1 MESIYERI
9 RAAVQPDGALPK
21 DFSIQEKPQDPQ
33 AIRFAE
39 GAADGI
45 AFYHMGGGGDQ
56 ALLERLEDVTRL
68 AAGGA
73 DYETA
78 EPQLSACFGE
88 REAMLGCI
96 DGLQSWIV
104 EHREELD
111 ASLLFGF
118 ANVVLRHSASLGAV
132 KYALSVLELLAAS
145 QGQWRQTVRT
155 LALSDELTL
164 YCVWIAKHWENS
176 GEELFHMARKVR
188 GWGRVHAVRELEPAT
203 REMRDWLLDEGW
215 DNDILPAYTALACAQ
230 RGGLRRRLE
239 KETLSRAR
247 LTAASGLIRG
257 LLDEGPCQNISLM
270 EDREELLLA
279 YLAQVER
286 AEPASEDLK
295 TLRQIASAA
304 MADELD
310 LPQVRERALALFDAQ
325 PSRNAVA
332 RAMER
337 GEDFAL
343 AAALGMDWQEPLLAA
358 LERDFAKAHGELN
371 LLLTPEQEPWVD
383 RALAVCGKNLPRTL
397 AAGPEN
403 WSFPPPEEPRYHWL
417 IYTIQF
423 LKPFPGRGLELVLTA
438 LESPVVNN
446 RNMALNVLDSWRES
460 GWTLTEGAVQALER
474 LKRSEVNDKLRERL
488 EKEWS

>member
-21 DFSIQEKPQDPQ
+21 DFSIQEKPEDPQ

-56 ALLERLEDVTRL
+56 
-68 AAGGA
+68 GG
-73 DYETA
+73 
-78 EPQLSACFGE
+78 
-88 REAMLGCI
+88 EAMLGCI

-111 ASLLFGF
+111 ASRLFGF

-247 LTAASGLIRG
+247 LTAAGGLIRG

-270 EDREELLLA
+270 EDREELL
-279 YLAQVER
+279 
-286 AEPASEDLK
+286 PADCQRRHGGR
-295 TLRQIASAA
+295 TGSAPGPGA
-304 MADELD
+304 
-310 LPQVRERALALFDAQ
+310 
-325 PSRNAVA
+325 
-332 RAMER
+332 
-337 GEDFAL
+337 G
-343 AAALGMDWQEPLLAA
+343 LGPL
-358 LERDFAKAHGELN
+358 
-371 LLLTPEQEPWVD
+371 
-383 RALAVCGKNLPRTL
+383 
-397 AAGPEN
+397 
-403 WSFPPPEEPRYHWL
+403 
-417 IYTIQF
+417 
-423 LKPFPGRGLELVLTA
+423 
-438 LESPVVNN
+438 
-446 RNMALNVLDSWRES
+446 
-460 GWTLTEGAVQALER
+460 
-474 LKRSEVNDKLRERL
+474 
-488 EKEWS
+488 

>member
-21 DFSIQEKPQDPQ
+21 DFSIQEKPENPQ

-56 ALLERLEDVTRL
+56 ALLERLEDITRL

-73 DYETA
+73 DYETV

-111 ASLLFGF
+111 ASRLFGF
-118 ANVVLRHSASLGAV
+118 ANAVLRHSASLGAV

-145 QGQWRQTVRT
+145 QGQWRQAVRT

-230 RGGLRRRLE
+230 RG
-239 KETLSRAR
+239 
-247 LTAASGLIRG
+247 
-257 LLDEGPCQNISLM
+257 D
-270 EDREELLLA
+270 
-279 YLAQVER
+279 
-286 AEPASEDLK
+286 
-295 TLRQIASAA
+295 
-304 MADELD
+304 
-310 LPQVRERALALFDAQ
+310 
-325 PSRNAVA
+325 
-332 RAMER
+332 
-337 GEDFAL
+337 
-343 AAALGMDWQEPLLAA
+343 
-358 LERDFAKAHGELN
+358 
-371 LLLTPEQEPWVD
+371 
-383 RALAVCGKNLPRTL
+383 
-397 AAGPEN
+397 
-403 WSFPPPEEPRYHWL
+403 
-417 IYTIQF
+417 
-423 LKPFPGRGLELVLTA
+423 
-438 LESPVVNN
+438 
-446 RNMALNVLDSWRES
+446 
-460 GWTLTEGAVQALER
+460 
-474 LKRSEVNDKLRERL
+474 
-488 EKEWS
+488 